1 MNRFDHHLN
10 IGSVVLV
17 GLGGTGSQWARSLCR
32 IVYDLKRRNKHVP
45 DLVFIDPDKVE
56 ASNVGRQMFTV
67 ADVGQFKAEV
77 LAKRFSYSL
86 GLDIQWF
93 NQPFH
98 ASAHCRWDSIIC
110 GAVDN
115 HQARQ
120 AIAKADKLWIDAG
133 NHRQA
138 GQVIIGNTD
147 DLERIKRNTA
157 EREWPYLPNAGLLFP
172 ELLKPEVAPTVDPAA
187 SCAELV
193 ERGEQHLLINDLIAS
208 IAAQYTYKLLNR
220 EPIHSFLTYV
230 DGDSL
235 AMRSIPITKDDLDV
249 YLHREKAA

>member
-1 MNRFDHHLN
+1 MNRFDPHLN
-10 IGSVVLV
+10 LRSVVLV

-32 IVYDLKRRNKHVP
+32 IVYDLKRRNKHFPQLTFV
-45 DLVFIDPDKVE
+45 DPDRVE
-56 ASNVGRQMFTV
+56 ANNVGRQMFTT

-98 ASAHCRWDSIIC
+98 ANTHSAWDSIIC

-120 AIAKADKLWIDAG
+120 AIHKANKLWIDAG

-138 GQVIIGNTD
+138 GQVTIGNTD
-147 DLERIKRNTA
+147 DLGMVERNTKD
-157 EREWPYLPNAGLLFP
+157 REWPYLPNAGLLFP
-172 ELLKPEVAPTVDPAA
+172 DLLKPESAPAIDPAA

-208 IAAQYTYKLLNR
+208 IAAQYTYKLLNQ

-249 YLHREKAA
+249 YLRRDKAA